1 MLGAPQTTPRHGG
14 GGASTICPRGRD
26 GQRTTA
32 ATTSNSGSSARSRGE
47 TQVAPL
53 SLFAN
58 PYVRAAG
65 WRVGT
70 FQPPRLAGASQGQA
84 GCPQS
89 VRTHAPDVT
98 TTDGAP
104 NARGHRD
111 EPKQRGPAATATRT
125 SCQLGPRPPLG
136 SQGTA
141 GEIQRTSLQTL
152 SYTDEAHP
160 GLAAPRFS
168 QNHSVSRSYPAGL
181 RRSPRGTL
189 LLIPTPRRWTG
200 RALTGHGDMHFLAS
214 PGGYSGLSVQQPGP
228 RWMRTTADR
237 LMTDLAVRRTVAAK
251 RDGPD
256 DLGKTCRHEL

>member
-1 MLGAPQTTPRHGG
+1 MGEEARRPYAHGG
-14 GGASTICPRGRD
+14 GTDNERRRLPPATVAAARGPGARPRSPHSLSLRI
-26 GQRTTA
+26 
-32 ATTSNSGSSARSRGE
+32 TTS
-47 TQVAPL
+47 
-53 SLFAN
+53 
-58 PYVRAAG
+58 AAG

-141 GEIQRTSLQTL
+141 GEIHRTSLQTL

-181 RRSPRGTL
+181 RRSPRGK
-189 LLIPTPRRWTG
+189 LINDPAPFG
-200 RALTGHGDMHFLAS
+200 RGEH
-214 PGGYSGLSVQQPGP
+214 
-228 RWMRTTADR
+228 
-237 LMTDLAVRRTVAAK
+237 
-251 RDGPD
+251 
-256 DLGKTCRHEL
+256 